1 MSSTLNFSRWAVQ
14 WRAPMLKFARLHI
27 QPPEEAEDAVQ
38 DAFAALLE
46 VSEETLTQ
54 IDPKLYLFGILKN
67 KITDRLRRKYRS
79 ELSYAD
85 VFSDDIDE
93 LLFSEQGR
101 WLKDAAPA
109 PWRTPD
115 AALESEQFFAVVDI
129 CMHKLPTKIAR
140 VFSMKQLLDCDADEV
155 CLTLSL
161 SKADYWQCMSR
172 ARKQIQLCLNQ
183 NWFEGEGQ

>member
-1 MSSTLNFSRWAVQ
+1 MIGSLNASDWAVQ

-27 QPPEEAEDAVQ
+27 QPLEDAEDAVQ
-38 DAFAALLE
+38 DAFAAFLA
-46 VSEETLTQ
+46 VDDETLTQ

-79 ELSYAD
+79 EKSYAD
-85 VFSDDIDE
+85 AFSDDIDE
-93 LLFSEQGR
+93 LLFSEGGR

-109 PWRTPD
+109 SWRTPD
-115 AALESEQFFAVVDI
+115 AALESEQFFAVVDL
-129 CMHKLPTKIAR
+129 CMHKLPTKVAR
-140 VFSMKQLLDCDADEV
+140 VFSMKQLLDCDTDEV
-155 CLTLSL
+155 CATLSL

-183 NWFEGEGQ
+183 NWFDGGAQ

>member
-1 MSSTLNFSRWAVQ
+1 MSSTLNFSHWAVQ

-54 IDPKLYLFGILKN
+54 MDPKLYLFGILKN

-85 VFSDDIDE
+85 AFSDDIDA
-93 LLFSEQGR
+93 LLFSEQGH
-101 WLKDAAPA
+101 WLQGPAPA

-115 AALESEQFFAVVDI
+115 AALESEQFFAVVDL

-155 CLTLSL
+155 CLTLGL

-183 NWFEGEGQ
+183 NWFEGDGQ